1 MLKESEFTF
10 TYQVFDSEKELSV
23 NDYELVLSARNAAK
37 IAYAP
42 YSGFFVGAAALLS
55 NQQII
60 TGSNQENA
68 SYPTG
73 ICAERSLLATAAQL
87 YPNVPI
93 LSMAVTYINSKG
105 KSNAPASPCGFCRQ
119 VLTEYESR
127 VQHPIRLILCGNSG
141 PVIIIPKSSLLLPLG
156 FTPDNLI

>member
-10 TYQVFDSEKELSV
+10 TYQVLDSERELV
-23 NDYELVLSARNAAK
+23 QNDYELVLLARNAAT

-55 NQQII
+55 NLQII

-68 SYPTG
+68 SYPSG

-87 YPNVPI
+87 YPNISI
-93 LSMAVTYINSKG
+93 LTMAVTYINSRG
-105 KSNAPASPCGFCRQ
+105 KSDTPASPCGFCRQ
-119 VLTEYESR
+119 VLVEFENR
-127 VQHPIRLILCGNSG
+127 VRYPIRLILCGSSG
-141 PVIIIPKSSLLLPLG
+141 QVIIVPKSSLLLPLG
-156 FTPDNLI
+156 FSHDNLM